1 VSYTIDEIVIQR
13 PRTTFPSRRMH
24 DLNRGVLRSGLSVQG
39 RLHDSGPMLFRT
51 RLMSGGKFLSGRALH
66 RKHLT
71 TQSCQ
76 RSPDRRAISTAA
88 TVMHVDCGGCVRLSM
103 SDADVDVGT
112 GSRMQSE

>member
-66 RKHLT
+66 RRPFDNAELS
-71 TQSCQ
+71 TQS
-76 RSPDRRAISTAA
+76 RSTGDL
-88 TVMHVDCGGCVRLSM
+88 DGGDGYACRLL
-103 SDADVDVGT
+103 
-112 GSRMQSE
+112 